1 MAGTAATPATTT
13 RFVLV
18 RHGEAQGNREMRY
31 LGTTDAP
38 LTAHGEEQA
47 RQLAE
52 AVRPFRPGALYSSP
66 LRRARATAD
75 EIGALL
81 HLDVVVSDDLRE
93 QDFGAWENHSRA
105 DVQARDPERL
115 AAWEASADFAPPA
128 GESLAATRERVVTC
142 ADQLAARHSGET
154 VVLASHVGPIKA
166 LVCAAL
172 ALPASGAY
180 RMWLDPASICVIDW
194 NRSPATSS
202 GILRVF
208 NAIAHLD
215 PPVRWLG

>member
-1 MAGTAATPATTT
+1 MAETTT
-13 RFVLV
+13 TATATRFILV

-31 LGTTDAP
+31 LGTTDVP
-38 LTAHGEEQA
+38 LTPRGEVQA

-52 AVRPFRPGALYSSP
+52 AVRPFRPAALYSSP

-93 QDFGAWENHSRA
+93 QDFGVWENRLRA
-105 DVQARDPERL
+105 EIQTDDPERL
-115 AAWEASADFAPPA
+115 TAWETNTDVAPPM
-128 GESLAATRERVVTC
+128 GESLVATRQRVVAC
-142 ADQLAARHSGET
+142 VDLLAARHSGET

-172 ALPASGAY
+172 AHSASGAY

-194 NRSPATSS
+194 NSSSEASS

>member
-1 MAGTAATPATTT
+1 MAGPAITTSTT

-31 LGTTDAP
+31 LGTTDVP
-38 LTAHGEEQA
+38 LTPRGEEQA

-52 AVRPFRPGALYSSP
+52 AVRPFRPAALYSSP
-66 LRRARATAD
+66 LRRARATSD

-81 HLDVVVSDDLRE
+81 HLDVLVGDDLRE
-93 QDFGAWENHSRA
+93 QDFGAWENRTRTE
-105 DVQARDPERL
+105 VQAHDPERL
-115 AAWEASADFAPPA
+115 AAWEAGAEVAPPA
-128 GESLAATRERVVTC
+128 GESLIATRQRVVAC
-142 ADQLAARHSGET
+142 ADMLAARHPGET
-154 VVLASHVGPIKA
+154 VVIASHVGPIKA

-172 ALPASGAY
+172 ALPASGAH
-180 RMWLDPASICVIDW
+180 RMWLDPASICVVDW
-194 NRSPATSS
+194 KLSSDTSS

-208 NAIAHLD
+208 NSIAHLD